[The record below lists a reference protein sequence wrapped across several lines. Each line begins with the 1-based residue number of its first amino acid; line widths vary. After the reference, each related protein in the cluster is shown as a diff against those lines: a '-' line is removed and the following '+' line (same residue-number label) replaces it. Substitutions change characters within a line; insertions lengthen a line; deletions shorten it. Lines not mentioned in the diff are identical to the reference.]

1 MKIKNK
7 LTSVFHPGSQLEV
20 SNLETER
27 TLLKRTQVFDFEFEF
42 ETSSFSLPI
51 AS

>member
-7 LTSVFHPGSQLEV
+7 LTSVFHPGCQLEI
-20 SNLETER
+20 SNLGTEG
-27 TLLKRTQVFDFEFEF
+27 TLWKRTQVLDFEFEF
-42 ETSSFSLPI
+42 ETSSLSLPM

>member
-20 SNLETER
+20 SNPRTER
-27 TLLKRTQVFDFEFEF
+27 TLRKHTQVFDFEFEY
-42 ETSSFSLPI
+42 ETSSLSLPT